1 MLASDVIERL
11 YYLDRE
17 NLLLNSTAKLSFA
30 PVNPIVDAG
39 QNDLL
44 TNAMPINMKITAVN
58 IRHHLDNF
66 KVVFL
71 KRVYDDNGQEMDPD
85 EPSTVNL
92 MLKIPNAAEAN
103 NIQGTWT
110 DWLNHDLEYT
120 DTYVFPGY
128 TTRTEGAGGVK
139 VNNGIHL
146 GYGPHWGNFITPET
160 GLIINNLTFDNII
173 NINNGGGRIPFSKK
187 GKKNRSSQK
196 KNRKTKRRTFKK
208 SSQKKNRKR
217 KKSSQKK
224 NRKLKRKNRM
234 RNKKKS
240 RRRRK

>member
-44 TNAMPINMKITAVN
+44 TNAMPMNMKITAVN
-58 IRHHLDNF
+58 IRHDLDMFN
-66 KVVFL
+66 VVNL
-71 KRVYDDNGQEMDPD
+71 KRVYDDNGEEIGPN
-85 EPSTVNL
+85 EPTSVNL

-103 NIQGTWT
+103 NIQDTWT
-110 DWLNHDLEYT
+110 DWLNKNIEY
-120 DTYVFPGY
+120 DDDHPFRYS
-128 TTRTEGAGGVK
+128 TRIEGAGGVYVK
-139 VNNGIHL
+139 NGIVL
-146 GYGPHWGNFITPET
+146 TYGSHWGNFITPET
-160 GLIINNLTFDNII
+160 GLIINNLTFDNI
-173 NINNGGGRIPFSKK
+173 NINGGGRIPFSKK

-196 KNRKTKRRTFKK
+196 KNRKTKQRTF
-208 SSQKKNRKR
+208 

-224 NRKLKRKNRM
+224 NRKLKRKKR
-234 RNKKKS
+234 RKNKKKS
-240 RRRRK
+240 RRIRK